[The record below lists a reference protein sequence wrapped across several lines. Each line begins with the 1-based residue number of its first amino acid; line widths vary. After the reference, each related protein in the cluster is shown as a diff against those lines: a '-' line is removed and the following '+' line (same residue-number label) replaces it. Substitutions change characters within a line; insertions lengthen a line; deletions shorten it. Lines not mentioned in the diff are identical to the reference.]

1 MMIEINYMAT
11 AAGSFYFL
19 GSLPVLLALSSQY
32 LMLTDTTM
40 RYDGF
45 KIMLVSI
52 IWPYNV
58 LEIIWNA
65 ILNRGDDA

>member
-1 MMIEINYMAT
+1 
-11 AAGSFYFL
+11 
-19 GSLPVLLALSSQY
+19 
-32 LMLTDTTM
+32 MLTDTTM

-65 ILNRGDDA
+65 ILNRNDDA

>member
-19 GSLPVLLALSSQY
+19 GLFLYYWHVITV
-32 LMLTDTTM
+32 LMLTDTDG
-40 RYDGF
+40 YNGF

-52 IWPYNV
+52 IWPP
-58 LEIIWNA
+58 IICP
-65 ILNRGDDA
+65 

>member
-19 GSLPVLLALSSQY
+19 GLFLYYWHVHHSLNANKQRWSMMALKS
-32 LMLTDTTM
+32 
-40 RYDGF
+40 
-45 KIMLVSI
+45 MLVSI

>member
-19 GSLPVLLALSSQY
+19 GLFLYYWHCITV
-32 LMLTDTTM
+32 LMLTNNDE
-40 RYDGF
+40 YDGF
-45 KIMLVSI
+45 KVLLVSI

-65 ILNRGDDA
+65 ILNRGDDE